1 MRFLLVVPLLASLAG
16 ATPAPEG
23 ECEQF
28 PGHRFKGVDG
38 LSFARSDDFLV
49 GQALSPVTA
58 GSSRRLVAAMLP
70 CGAGFQPAT
79 TAFEPAFALHQW

>member
-58 GSSRRLVAAMLP
+58 GSSRRLVAANAALWGGQFCQAILP
-70 CGAGFQPAT
+70 AAGV
-79 TAFEPAFALHQW
+79 